1 MNSLYA
7 SLSLIFAEI
16 ILFLIVVCGAL
27 IFIKVKEQRKDKKA
41 LLTLTEKI
49 KASEDDRLNVLS
61 IKLKEAHDL
70 DSDALAAAAKT
81 IRDTEIE
88 FYITMMN
95 IYANRDSEALMG
107 LDKNIAALT
116 ESNAKLGAIA
126 ATSQTPASSVAGGAA
141 LDELKND
148 NSRLQHEL
156 AASQK
161 INDHLEKEL
170 DTAKKEMRETVAEF
184 ISAFSGG
191 RDAAEEKLA
200 KKEQD
205 IAASEAEKHD
215 KQPDEPTAIID
226 KEPATNIDES
236 DAPIAAEE
244 APEETPPPAELTAT
258 DETSE
263 TVNND
268 EVAPAVIEEPNTEE
282 ENNPFLSIDEDA
294 ILDNTDDSS
303 NDEIDHAIDENDLDT
318 DLDLEI
324 DPTAPPSTTDTEV
337 AATENADTPA
347 VDDIDAL
354 LAANT
359 NDAPVSA
366 AEPAETK
373 SADEDFNPDDIDAL
387 IAASENETPAA
398 VASENGKAV
407 AEENVDTDDI
417 DNLLSANSSA
427 ETATPEED
435 LDISTDD
442 IDAILDDIDM
452 TSVSAVPSDK
462 KEVEKAS

>member
-7 SLSLIFAEI
+7 SLSLILAEI
-16 ILFLIVVCGAL
+16 ILFLLVVCGAL
-27 IFIKVKEQRKDKKA
+27 IFIKIKEQRKDKKA
-41 LLTLTEKI
+41 LLALTDKI
-49 KASEDDRLNVLS
+49 KESEEDRLNVLS
-61 IKLKEAHDL
+61 IKLKETHDL

-81 IRDTEIE
+81 IRDREIE

-95 IYANRDSEALMG
+95 IYADRDSEALME

-116 ESNAKLGAIA
+116 ESNANLGAIA
-126 ATSQTPASSVAGGAA
+126 VTSQTAASSVAGGAA

-170 DTAKKEMRETVAEF
+170 DMAKKEMRETVAEF

-205 IAASEAEKHD
+205 IAASEAEQQD
-215 KQPDEPTAIID
+215 KLTAIID
-226 KEPATNIDES
+226 EEPSTNIDEAE
-236 DAPIAAEE
+236 APIVAEE
-244 APEETPPPAELTAT
+244 TPEETPPPAELTAA
-258 DETSE
+258 DETIE

-268 EVAPAVIEEPNTEE
+268 GVAPTIIEEANTEE
-282 ENNPFLSIDEDA
+282 ANNPFLSIDEDA
-294 ILDNTDDSS
+294 IPSNTDVSP
-303 NDEIDHAIDENDLDT
+303 NDAIGHAVDENDLDT
-318 DLDLEI
+318 DLGLEI
-324 DPTAPPSTTDTEV
+324 DPTPHPSAAASKEEV
-337 AATENADTPA
+337 IENLETPTI
-347 VDDIDAL
+347 DDIDAL
-354 LAANT
+354 LAAST
-359 NDAPVSA
+359 SDAPASA

-373 SADEDFNPDDIDAL
+373 SADEDFDPDDIDAL
-387 IAASENETPAA
+387 IAISENETPAA
-398 VASENGKAV
+398 VASENETAV

-435 LDISTDD
+435 FDISADD